1 MSTPKDPYW
10 QKDRHLENKSYGVE
24 NSLLI
29 YKRKCFNN
37 NILYHLSR
45 ICFEIIKAGIKG
57 CRETL
62 ENRIEFP
69 INPIS
74 AVMNGVESIY
84 QQRDRKMEINQKEE
98 NGIVSIAIKGRLDAD
113 SSAEAETVVKDAL
126 GGETSRLLFNLGEL
140 EYLSSA
146 GLRVLLSAAKEMRR
160 RDGKIVLCAL
170 NEFVK
175 EIFEVSGFQSLIPI
189 TDTVESG
196 IEVLS

>member
-1 MSTPKDPYW
+1 M
-10 QKDRHLENKSYGVE
+10 
-24 NSLLI
+24 
-29 YKRKCFNN
+29 
-37 NILYHLSR
+37 
-45 ICFEIIKAGIKG
+45 EII
-57 CRETL
+57 
-62 ENRIEFP
+62 
-69 INPIS
+69 
-74 AVMNGVESIY
+74 
-84 QQRDRKMEINQKEE
+84 QKEE

-126 GGETSRLLFNLGEL
+126 KGEQNRLLFNLGEL

-189 TDTVESG
+189 TDSVESG
-196 IEVLS
+196 IENLS